1 MIKSEAET
9 VEPGGE
15 AQSHVTEMEESEIE
29 IEEAAVPSPGMGMKI
44 TVAKDELV
52 AKLGVVSRAV
62 SSRGTVQ
69 VLSGILLTAE
79 GGTLSLAATDME
91 VSLRTTLD
99 AQVEGDGAVVI
110 PGKLLVD
117 LARLLPE
124 SEVKLEYRPDEG
136 VAHIASGT
144 ASYRLNTY
152 AAEDFPRLPA
162 IEAQL
167 HAIDR
172 EALLDTIDRVARSAS
187 RDESRPVLTGIL
199 VRFEAGKLVMVATD
213 SYRLSVKETDLGG
226 DAPELEAI
234 IPARAL
240 QELSRLAGGAET
252 IELGVHENHVVFG
265 TGDAW
270 LTTRRIDGQFPNYR
284 QLLPETFEVELTV
297 ARAELGDVVR
307 RVSVMA
313 QRNSPLRLRF
323 AEGELTVSAQTQDVG
338 EAKESLPVP
347 YTGEEFVIGFNAD
360 FLRDGVDSIL
370 GDDVL
375 VKLINPLRPAILVDP
390 AGDFTYLIMPIRLAG

>member
-1 MIKSEAET
+1 MDI
-9 VEPGGE
+9 
-15 AQSHVTEMEESEIE
+15 EMVDEEQAS
-29 IEEAAVPSPGMGMKI
+29 AAVPAGTDMNSTGMKI
-44 TVAKDELV
+44 SCTRDELV
-52 AKLGVVSRAV
+52 AKLGIVSRAV
-62 SSRGTVQ
+62 SARGAVQ
-69 VLSGILLTAE
+69 VLSGILLSADE
-79 GGTLSLAATDME
+79 GGLTLAATDME
-91 VSLRTTLD
+91 LSLRTTLE
-99 AQVEGDGAVVI
+99 AEVEGEGAVVI

-124 SEVKLEYRPDEG
+124 NDVTIEYRPDEG
-136 VAHIASGT
+136 VAQIVSGT

-152 AAEDFPRLPA
+152 GAEDFPRLPLLD
-162 IEAQL
+162 AQL

-172 EALLDTIDRVARSAS
+172 DALLETVERVARSAS

-199 VRFEAGKLVMVATD
+199 VRFEGGKLVMVATD
-213 SYRLSVKETDLGG
+213 SYRLSVKETPLDSN
-226 DAPELEAI
+226 APELEAI

-240 QELSRLAGGAET
+240 QELARLAGGDN

-265 TGDAW
+265 TGEAW

-284 QLLPETFEVELTV
+284 QLLPDAFEIELTV
-297 ARAELGDVVR
+297 ARAELYDVVR

-323 AEGELTVSAQTQDVG
+323 AEGELTISAQTQDVG
-338 EAKESLPVP
+338 EARESMPVP
-347 YTGEEFVIGFNAD
+347 YTGEEFTIGFNAE
-360 FLRDGVDSIL
+360 FLRDGVDSIS
-370 GDDVL
+370 GDDVQ

>member
-1 MIKSEAET
+1 
-9 VEPGGE
+9 
-15 AQSHVTEMEESEIE
+15 MEESEIE